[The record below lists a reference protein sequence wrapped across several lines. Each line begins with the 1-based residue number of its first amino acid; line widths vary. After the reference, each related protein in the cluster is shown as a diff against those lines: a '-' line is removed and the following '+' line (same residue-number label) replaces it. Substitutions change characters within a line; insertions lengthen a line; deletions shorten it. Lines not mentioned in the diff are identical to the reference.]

1 MIQLKQVMY
10 TTDFSDFSKAAL
22 KYALSFCTEYKAKL
36 YVLHAIEPPTYYA
49 EYYDYVPIV
58 EDLLTRAK
66 ERMNKELD
74 DIKKLA
80 GQQKVEIEGL
90 IREGTP
96 FVEIIKAARE
106 NEIDLIV
113 IATHGRSGLSHAI
126 FGSTAEKVIRGAPCP
141 VLSIRPAEHSFVM
154 P

>member
-1 MIQLKQVMY
+1 MIELKQVVY
-10 TTDFSDFSKAAL
+10 TTDFSDFSGAAL

-36 YVLHAIEPPTYYA
+36 YVVHVIEPPTYYP
-49 EYYDYVPIV
+49 EYHDYVPIV
-58 EDLLTRAK
+58 EDLLVRAK

-74 DIKKLA
+74 DVKKLA
-80 GQQKVEIEGL
+80 GQQEMEVEGL

-113 IATHGRSGLSHAI
+113 IATHGRTGLSHAI

-141 VLSIRPAEHSFVM
+141 VLSIKPPEHSFVM
-154 P
+154 L